1 MNFENL
7 SRVSSPSIQLWKL
20 YFPYV
25 SASAEAYLRSFHS
38 WCVRSTVS
46 IESCRSETKMGVNLQ
61 EMKYIQFSPT
71 EDQRDVVSLSGE
83 QNKNRQETRN
93 IIYATWQDY

>member
-1 MNFENL
+1 
-7 SRVSSPSIQLWKL
+7 
-20 YFPYV
+20 
-25 SASAEAYLRSFHS
+25 
-38 WCVRSTVS
+38 
-46 IESCRSETKMGVNLQ
+46 MGVNLQ

-93 IIYATWQDY
+93 IIYAT